1 MAASTQDTQAAIGI
15 YITGRTSIEPAF
27 AGLASQY
34 QGWQSLAQKM
44 LADKFNE
51 FLGLLTLEQLAD
63 VAAGRVDIAA
73 IAGSTAN
80 PAD

>member
-1 MAASTQDTQAAIGI
+1 MTASTQDTKAAIGI
-15 YITGRTSIEPAF
+15 YITGRNSIEPAF
-27 AGLASQY
+27 AGLASKY
-34 QGWQSLAQKM
+34 EGWQGLAQKK
-44 LADKFNE
+44 LTDKFNE

-73 IAGSTAN
+73 IAGSSIN